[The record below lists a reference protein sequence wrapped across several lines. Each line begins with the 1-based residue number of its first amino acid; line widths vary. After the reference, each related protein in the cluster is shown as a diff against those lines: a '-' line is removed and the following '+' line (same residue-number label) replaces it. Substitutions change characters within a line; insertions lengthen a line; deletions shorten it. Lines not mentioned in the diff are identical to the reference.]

1 MGVGLEIVLWEP
13 SFPGEMKSCL
23 PGEMESCLK
32 FRGGEGG
39 SGYQR
44 HGGGGAGEAGGPED

>member
-13 SFPGEMKSCL
+13 SFPGEM
-23 PGEMESCLK
+23 ESCLK

-39 SGYQR
+39 SG
-44 HGGGGAGEAGGPED
+44 